1 MARIVA
7 GVGCSHV
14 HAIGE
19 AIDLGKTE
27 DEYWRRLFAGF
38 TRAKELMS
46 EIKPDLI
53 IGVFNDH
60 GSALSL
66 QYIPTFS
73 IGVAAEFKPAD
84 EGWGARQVPIV
95 KGDREFAG
103 YLAES
108 LILDE
113 FDMTVINEMD
123 LDHGLTVPLS
133 LLLDMSGANAS
144 PTGRSHQGTPNQ
156 WPCPVIPVCVNAL
169 SYPTPSGKRCFSL
182 GRAIRKAVAGYE
194 KDLRIVVLGTG
205 GMSHQ
210 IHGERSGLINSPW
223 DRRFLDRLSSDPL
236 ELTRMPLVEY
246 VREAGAESVEMVMWL
261 VMRGALDDDVEE
273 AYRFYHVPASNTA
286 VGNIILMNGS
296 SVVRTTT
303 PPVSPFGLSKQQA

>member
-14 HAIGE
+14 HAIGD
-19 AIDLGKTE
+19 AIDLGKTQE
-27 DEYWRRLFAGF
+27 KYWHRLFEGF
-38 TRAKELMS
+38 NRSRQLMS
-46 EIKPDLI
+46 ELQPDLI

-60 GSALSL
+60 GSAMSL

-95 KGDREFAG
+95 KGDPEFAW
-103 YLAES
+103 YLAEA

-113 FDMTVINEMD
+113 FDMTIINEMD
-123 LDHGLTVPLS
+123 VDHGLTVPLS
-133 LLLDMSGANAS
+133 LLFGQ
-144 PTGRSHQGTPNQ
+144 TKE
-156 WPCPVIPVCVNAL
+156 WPCPVVPLCVNVL
-169 SYPTPSGKRCFSL
+169 TYPSPTGKRCFAL
-182 GRAIRKAVAGYE
+182 GRAIRKAVAAHE

-210 IHGERSGLINSPW
+210 IHGERSGLINSAW
-223 DRRFLDRLSSDPL
+223 DKRFLDRLSSAPM
-236 ELTRMPLVEY
+236 ELAEIPLVEY
-246 VREAGAESVEMVMWL
+246 VREAGAESIEMVMWL
-261 VMRGALDDDVEE
+261 MMRGALDEDVDE

-286 VGNIILMNGS
+286 VGNIVLRN
-296 SVVRTTT
+296 R
-303 PPVSPFGLSKQQA
+303 GL

>member
-14 HAIGE
+14 HAIGD
-19 AIDLGKTE
+19 AIDLGKTDE
-27 DEYWRRLFAGF
+27 EYWHRLFEGF
-38 TRAKELMS
+38 KRTKELMS

-53 IGVFNDH
+53 IAVFNDH

-73 IGVAAEFKPAD
+73 VGVAAEFKPAD
-84 EGWGARQVPIV
+84 EGWGARRVPIV
-95 KGDREFAG
+95 KGDPDFAG
-103 YLAES
+103 YLAEA

-123 LDHGLTVPLS
+123 VDHGLTVPLS
-133 LLLDMSGANAS
+133 LLLDQ
-144 PTGRSHQGTPNQ
+144 TKE
-156 WPCPVIPVCVNAL
+156 WPCPVVPLCVNAL
-169 SYPTPSGKRCFSL
+169 SYPTPTGERCFSL
-182 GRAIRKAVAGYE
+182 GRAIRKAVAAYE

-210 IHGERSGLINSPW
+210 IHGERAGLINSEW
-223 DRRFLDRLSSDPL
+223 DRRFLDRLSANPM

-261 VMRGALDDDVEE
+261 TMRGALDDDVEE

-286 VGNIILMNGS
+286 VGNIILMNRS
-296 SVVRTTT
+296 
-303 PPVSPFGLSKQQA
+303 

>member
-14 HAIGE
+14 HAIGD

-27 DEYWRRLFAGF
+27 DEYWHRLFAGF
-38 TRAKELMS
+38 KRTKELMS
-46 EIKPDLI
+46 EIDPDLI

-60 GSALSL
+60 GSAFSL

-73 IGVAAEFKPAD
+73 VGVAAEFKPAD
-84 EGWGARQVPIV
+84 EGWGARRIPIV
-95 KGDREFAG
+95 KGDPEFAG
-103 YLAES
+103 YLAEA

-123 LDHGLTVPLS
+123 VDHGLTVPLS
-133 LLLDMSGANAS
+133 LLLDQTNE
-144 PTGRSHQGTPNQ
+144 
-156 WPCPVIPVCVNAL
+156 WPCAVIPVCVNAL
-169 SYPTPSGKRCFSL
+169 SYPTPTGKRCFAL
-182 GRAIRKAVAGYE
+182 GRAIRKAVAAYE

-210 IHGERSGLINSPW
+210 IHGERAGLINSEW
-223 DRRFLDRLSSDPL
+223 DRRFLDRLSSNPM
-236 ELTRMPLVEY
+236 ELAGMPLLEY

-261 VMRGALDDDVEE
+261 IMRGALDDDVEE

-286 VGNIILMNGS
+286 VGNIILMNRS
-296 SVVRTTT
+296 
-303 PPVSPFGLSKQQA
+303 

>member
-14 HAIGE
+14 HAI
-19 AIDLGKTE
+19 ADPIDLRKTQE
-27 DEYWRRLFAGF
+27 EYWRGLFAGF
-38 TRAKELMS
+38 ERTKQMMS

-60 GSALSL
+60 GSAISL
-66 QYIPTFS
+66 QCIPTFS
-73 IGVAAEFKPAD
+73 LGVAAEFKPAD
-84 EGWGARQVPIV
+84 EGWGARRVPVV
-95 KGDREFAG
+95 KGDPEFAG

-113 FDMTVINEMD
+113 FDMTILNEMD
-123 LDHGLTVPLS
+123 VDHGLTVPLS
-133 LLLDMSGANAS
+133 LLLEQTDA
-144 PTGRSHQGTPNQ
+144 
-156 WPCPVIPVCVNAL
+156 WPCPIVPLCVNAL
-169 SYPTPSGKRCFSL
+169 TYPTPSGKRCFSL

-194 KDLRIVVLGTG
+194 KDLRVVVLGTG

-210 IHGERSGLINSPW
+210 IHGERAGLINSDW
-223 DRRFLDRLSSDPL
+223 DKRFLDRLSSDPM

-246 VREAGAESVEMVMWL
+246 VREAGAESVELVMWL
-261 VMRGALDDDVEE
+261 VMRGALDDEVDE

-286 VGNIILMNGS
+286 VGNIVLMN
-296 SVVRTTT
+296 R
-303 PPVSPFGLSKQQA
+303 